1 MAALGEEVEVGNE
14 DQRSNISEKKGQM
27 SLGTLGCGA
36 QVIFARLCNIL
47 SGGGGFNS
55 GGGGGGF
62 NSGGGGGGLMPYR
75 WWYL

>member
-1 MAALGEEVEVGNE
+1 MRTKDQIYPREKDKWPVHLAAV
-14 DQRSNISEKKGQM
+14 
-27 SLGTLGCGA
+27 SL
-36 QVIFARLCNIL
+36 VIFARLCNTL